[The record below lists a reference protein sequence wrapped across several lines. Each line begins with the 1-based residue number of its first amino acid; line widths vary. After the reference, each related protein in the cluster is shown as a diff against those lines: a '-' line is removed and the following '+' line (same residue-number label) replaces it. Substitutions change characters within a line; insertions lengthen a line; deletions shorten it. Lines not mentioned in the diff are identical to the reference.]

1 MARKM
6 LKETLKKMAEATA
19 AKLPAEAL
27 AVVQRT
33 TQEVAESIA
42 NRKTPKVGDTLPAF
56 ELPDSRGSKVSSNDL
71 IGDGHSVITFFRG
84 GW

>member
-1 MARKM
+1 M

-27 AVVQRT
+27 AVVMRT

-42 NRKTPKVGDTLPAF
+42 SRKTPKVDEALPAF
-56 ELPDSRGSKVSSNDL
+56 ELPDSQGNSVSSEDL
-71 IGDGHSVITFFRG
+71 IGEGHLVVTFFRG